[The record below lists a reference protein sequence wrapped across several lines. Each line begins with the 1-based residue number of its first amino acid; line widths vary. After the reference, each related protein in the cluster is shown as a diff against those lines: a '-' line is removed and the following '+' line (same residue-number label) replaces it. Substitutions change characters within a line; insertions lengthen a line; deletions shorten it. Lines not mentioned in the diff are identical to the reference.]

1 MGSGPEGIA
10 VGEILDR
17 YRLDRLL
24 GAGATSQVF
33 LATHVQLE
41 RRVAV
46 KVLFPRLLMSP
57 DAVKRMLQEA
67 RLVNAVR
74 HPNIVEV
81 FDFIESESPIRV
93 ALVMEYIEGPSLR
106 TLADFRFS
114 FEQALGM
121 GLQLCAAIQA
131 AHAAGVIHRDLKPEN
146 ILLTRDPRNEPQ
158 AKIPRVKIIDF
169 GIAKLSGSSGKTVAG
184 KMVGTPA
191 YMAPEQIAGHPP
203 ASTATDV
210 FAFGEIFF
218 ELLAGRPAYAQPSTS
233 EVVRAKLRGQRAD
246 LSLPDLEA
254 RAVLEPLLGRCLAHL
269 PPDRPTLAEVRE
281 RLQSIAPWPEVAGAV
296 ARPSLSALGDLSTR
310 PWMDSLDD
318 PEAPSVRAAPPTE
331 ISAPRRGD
339 EEISTK
345 LSHEALV
352 DAGVRGERGERARML
367 DASAPTMIAPAPMR
381 TSVLPP
387 AATTDVPAR
396 SSIPAADTLPMSRT
410 RLIDEGS
417 TVVSPLSARMGH
429 ALDDDRTPRALDGLA
444 GLDSPSAREAN
455 AKWDHAQI
463 AEALSQPLPLRR
475 ESSIAGVTPQLPL
488 NRLSEPAPE
497 AAGAVPEIQ
506 RSRPAGYR
514 TVIAM
519 AFLLFALAIYVL
531 IKVLRAS

>member
-146 ILLTRDPRNEPQ
+146 ILLTRDPRNEPK

-233 EVVRAKLRGQRAD
+233 EVVRAKLRGQKPD
-246 LSLPDLEA
+246 VSLPHLEA

-281 RLQSIAPWPEVAGAV
+281 RLQSIAPWPEIAGAA

-318 PEAPSVRAAPPTE
+318 HDAPSAQNAPPTE
-331 ISAPRRGD
+331 IPAPQRAD
-339 EEISTK
+339 EDISTK

-352 DAGVRGERGERARML
+352 DAGVRGERARMI
-367 DASAPTMIAPAPMR
+367 DPSAPTMIAPAPIR
-381 TSVLPP
+381 TSVPPP
-387 AATTDVPAR
+387 AATTEVPAR
-396 SSIPAADTLPMSRT
+396 SSIPASDTLPMSRT
-410 RLIDEGS
+410 RLIDESS
-417 TVVSPLSARMGH
+417 TVVSPLSARMNH
-429 ALDDDRTPRALDGLA
+429 ALDDDRTPRALDGLLSHDSSA
-444 GLDSPSAREAN
+444 GRSAN
-455 AKWDHAQI
+455 ANWDHAQI

-497 AAGAVPEIQ
+497 PAGPAPEIQ
-506 RSRPAGYR
+506 RTRPAGYR

-531 IKVLRAS
+531 IKVLRAT